1 MVHAAYAKRLGGAE
15 HLEGYNLNRDLA
27 EIQALLREV
36 DGQPDLRNGG
46 EQRADN
52 AEGQVEDG
60 IQMEDDRRVDNESLV
75 VNNERGEDMGRNKD
89 MRREEDMQKKD
100 DKRMEDDK
108 WREDTKRREE
118 EESVRN
124 QLTPG
129 DIIAMHKDAMCSRA
143 PVFQLLGKKVD
154 DEKLVSL
161 TLSDGAYVSENF
173 VPANE
178 TVGRELLGISRYD
191 LIKIKGA
198 SVYKDKIILHT
209 IDHLQMTDNRDTC
222 VQIKSTVKAKGVETL
237 KKIRQESLD
246 TWGVRFGNR
255 RAIEAGSQEQD
266 HNSTLMLDDPFVTK
280 AGKRQATTDG
290 ELEEAG
296 PSKRS
301 RRQVEQCPFCIRTFV
316 DKETMR
322 VHMRRDHFD

>member
-108 WREDTKRREE
+108 E
-118 EESVRN
+118 N
-124 QLTPG
+124 IF
-129 DIIAMHKDAMCSRA
+129 IIK
-143 PVFQLLGKKVD
+143 
-154 DEKLVSL
+154 E
-161 TLSDGAYVSENF
+161 
-173 VPANE
+173 
-178 TVGRELLGISRYD
+178 I
-191 LIKIKGA
+191 
-198 SVYKDKIILHT
+198 
-209 IDHLQMTDNRDTC
+209 
-222 VQIKSTVKAKGVETL
+222 
-237 KKIRQESLD
+237 
-246 TWGVRFGNR
+246 
-255 RAIEAGSQEQD
+255 
-266 HNSTLMLDDPFVTK
+266 
-280 AGKRQATTDG
+280 
-290 ELEEAG
+290 
-296 PSKRS
+296 
-301 RRQVEQCPFCIRTFV
+301 QV
-316 DKETMR
+316 
-322 VHMRRDHFD
+322 